1 MVGDVKH
8 REQEVATVDL
18 RAFGRRT
25 RSEDL
30 SVEDRG
36 VEIDEMPPFL
46 TRRTNL
52 HRDVALTVERAAV
65 AEVGVVDHDGIDV
78 PGLRPS
84 AALEVDRDRLSGTDD
99 GRRDRLD
106 AR

>member
-1 MVGDVKH
+1 MVGDVEH

-36 VEIDEMPPFL
+36 VEIDEMPPLL

-65 AEVGVVDHDGIDV
+65 VGVIDHDRIDV

-84 AALEVDRDRLSGTDD
+84 AALEVDGDRLSGTDD